1 MINSNNKNMKK
12 ELSQKDLDEL
22 SFMRDWNWVLAD
34 FLVKN
39 DNGEFFKQLYQIIS
53 ETFDKKDLRGMR
65 LIYNDNN
72 EMVRGLSL
80 NKLTELNHILREK
93 FGFDLDKAHDKV
105 LAKINLI
112 VQRGYLKNDDE
123 FRMLLSRVDEI
134 YADDSKE
141 KEVEILENLMRD
153 YEKSL

>member
-1 MINSNNKNMKK
+1 MKK

-39 DNGEFFKQLYQIIS
+39 DNGKFFKQLYQIIS
-53 ETFDKKDLRGMR
+53 EAFDKKDLRGMR

-80 NKLTELNHILREK
+80 NKLTELNGSIRKLCW
-93 FGFDLDKAHDKV
+93 
-105 LAKINLI
+105 
-112 VQRGYLKNDDE
+112 
-123 FRMLLSRVDEI
+123 
-134 YADDSKE
+134 
-141 KEVEILENLMRD
+141 
-153 YEKSL
+153 